1 MNIGAGEEK
10 LSHTY
15 KNPLNPMPHRILIV
29 DDHRIMIDG
38 IMSLLKNE
46 KRFTVCGTAHD
57 GTDALKEIE
66 KIKPDILLADI
77 SMPGMDG
84 ITLTREVRKSYP
96 TIKVIILTMY
106 NDKGIAREIL
116 DAGAHGFILKNCGKD
131 ELLSALEE
139 VMSGRNYYVPE
150 VMDNMIDA
158 LKQPGTNKNSNKKES
173 AITPREIEI
182 LKLIAAEY
190 TSCEI
195 ADKLYLSERTVETH
209 RKNLLRKT
217 NSKNIVGLI
226 RYAYEQK
233 IIN

>member
-1 MNIGAGEEK
+1 
-10 LSHTY
+10 
-15 KNPLNPMPHRILIV
+15 MPHRILIV